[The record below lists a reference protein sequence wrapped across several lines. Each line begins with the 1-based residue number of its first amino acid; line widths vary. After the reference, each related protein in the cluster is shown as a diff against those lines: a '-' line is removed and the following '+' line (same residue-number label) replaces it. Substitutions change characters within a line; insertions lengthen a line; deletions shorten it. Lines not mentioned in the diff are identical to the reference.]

1 MSAFEKLNPDSRS
14 HGRRAGSRKLVLN
27 SSSVHMGSRM
37 LVQHTSPLSSSEQM
51 KLSTGD
57 RLRETPEIS
66 NRRKENKSI
75 RRAGGKPQV
84 RTLCCGSVVSETGLC
99 WVSRLAQN
107 WMSRPSNS
115 KGGEV
120 TATFSAASMDVKTS
134 SVFK

>member
-1 MSAFEKLNPDSRS
+1 M
-14 HGRRAGSRKLVLN
+14 GREQEAGSEQFLGTHGEQDVGPA
-27 SSSVHMGSRM
+27 HI
-37 LVQHTSPLSSSEQM
+37 SPE
-51 KLSTGD
+51 LSTGD

-107 WMSRPSNS
+107 WMSQPSNS